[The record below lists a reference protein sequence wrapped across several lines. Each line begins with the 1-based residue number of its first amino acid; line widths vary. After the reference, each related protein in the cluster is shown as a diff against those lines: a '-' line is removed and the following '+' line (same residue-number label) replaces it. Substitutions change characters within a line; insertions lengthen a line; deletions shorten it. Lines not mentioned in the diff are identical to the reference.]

1 MASINNIKRT
11 LDEISGELKRKKN
24 NASDGKNKSYSDEL
38 FGMVAGALADE
49 EAGNN
54 TYDTMAELASK
65 SAGEMPECTAKAL
78 NALFTSMAD
87 DERKHYKMLKA
98 VDEISKMNKN
108 KTDTSKECKKSY
120 VFKIDKTNPERQI
133 AFGFAMFSETADGK
147 KVVDLQGDT
156 ITPEELETLAYN
168 YVRNHRD
175 VGQMHMTSGE
185 GCVVE
190 SMVFTR
196 DKIEALGLGPNVPVA
211 WWVGLYIADPE
222 VWARV
227 KSGEYKA
234 FSIEGMADR
243 EEVDM

>member
-1 MASINNIKRT
+1 MNNIKRT
-11 LDEISGELKRKKN
+11 LGEISSELKRKKN
-24 NASDGKNKSYSDEL
+24 NTSDVKNNNNSSQL
-38 FGMVAGALADE
+38 FSMVAGALADE

-65 SAGEMPECTAKAL
+65 SVGEMPECTAKAL

-87 DERKHYKMLKA
+87 DERKHYKMLEA
-98 VDEISKMNKN
+98 VDEIAKMY

-120 VFKIDKTNPERQI
+120 TFKINKTNSERQI
-133 AFGFAMFSETADGK
+133 AFGFAMFSETADGE

-156 ITPEELETLAYN
+156 ITPEELESLAYN
-168 YVRNHRD
+168 YVKNHRD

-211 WWVGLYIADPE
+211 WWVGLYIKDPE

-234 FSIEGMADR
+234 FSIEGIAER
-243 EEVDM
+243 KEEEL